1 MASNAIKTTVTK
13 SSISVAE
20 VKVSDFQKAGTKT
33 AVLKQTV
40 NTKSIYPSK
49 SVSSDMQDNI
59 FGMQDFGFEEQEFDS
74 SRTNVAFLDVP
85 ENATVESVT
94 TQLNKF
100 PGATLYRVMSN
111 EPILTDKQKY
121 AISQGLKT
129 MDEFANSQVVRYG
142 EGSGNAGELLLD
154 SNGKVQYK
162 AVYFSTKPKEDIDL
176 RTSSDEMYLSPELE
190 MEYNE
195 AILASA

>member
-13 SSISVAE
+13 SSILVAE

-85 ENATVESVT
+85 ENATVETVT
-94 TQLNKF
+94 AQLNKF

-176 RTSSDEMYLSPELE
+176 RTDSDEMYLSPELE